1 MEDGWEMRW
10 YHRVNGR
17 LSPEDVDDIV
27 RASIA
32 SNRLEGMPTSV
43 EEAEML
49 RRFLCGE
56 ISGDEYDEWVLSRI
70 GVR

>member
-1 MEDGWEMRW
+1 MRW
-10 YHRVNGR
+10 YHKVNGR

-32 SNRLEGMPTSV
+32 SNRLECMPTSA

-49 RRFLCGE
+49 RRFVSGE
-56 ISGDEYDEWVLSRI
+56 ISGDEYDVWVLSKI

>member
-1 MEDGWEMRW
+1 MRW

-27 RASIA
+27 RGAIA
-32 SNRLEGMPTSV
+32 MNRLEGMHTSV
-43 EEAEML
+43 EEAEVL
-49 RRFLCGE
+49 RRFVAGE
-56 ISGDEYDEWVLSRI
+56 ISDDEYTDWVLFRI

>member
-1 MEDGWEMRW
+1 MRW
-10 YHRVNGR
+10 CHKVNGR
-17 LSPEDVDDIV
+17 LLPEDVDDIV

-32 SNRLEGMPTSV
+32 SNRLEGMPASV

-49 RRFLCGE
+49 RRFVVGE
-56 ISGDEYDEWVLSRI
+56 ISGDEYDAWVLSRI

>member
-1 MEDGWEMRW
+1 MRW
-10 YHRVNGR
+10 YRRVNGR

-32 SNRLEGMPTSV
+32 SNRLEGMPTSA

-49 RRFLCGE
+49 RRFVLGE
-56 ISGDEYDEWVLSRI
+56 ISGDEYDAWVLSRI
-70 GVR
+70 GVRL

>member
-1 MEDGWEMRW
+1 MRW
-10 YHRVNGR
+10 YCRVNGR

-32 SNRLEGMPTSV
+32 SNRLEGIPTSV

-49 RRFLCGE
+49 WRFVAGKM
-56 ISGDEYDEWVLSRI
+56 G
-70 GVR
+70 